1 MPIDTRYAGPQWT
14 TSTDDRPAATTTHG
28 AGTLGPAGEWQ
39 TGTHF
44 SRYQIDSRLATGGMA
59 EVWRARLKG
68 VRGFEKRIV
77 LKTMLP
83 HLMGRGELV
92 EMFINEATVASAFSH
107 PNIVHVF
114 DFGQLEGR
122 YFIAMEFVP
131 GVTLRFAHKRM
142 LARGERLPIPATL
155 HILADVCEA
164 LHAVHDL
171 ADDLGPLGLVHRD
184 LSPDNVI
191 LSTSGAAKLID
202 FGASRATTRT
212 PSPNV
217 FVGKYRYSAPERIR
231 RGEED
236 RRSDVYSVGVILYEC
251 LTGVRPFD
259 GPDSE
264 IIGPM
269 GVGRICDPRE
279 RVPALSTRLAEIV
292 IRATAPD
299 RADRFATAR
308 ELGDALLGCLDD
320 FGSAGKERDV
330 TASLAALIEDP
341 AEPPLVLTA
350 QAADDGVVQG
360 VTEASSSG
368 EVALCEV
375 EIIEASGPIAA
386 RPEPPTLPTIPARA
400 EAGALALTPPPRP
413 RDSETPAP
421 HWSLPGQLF
430 DRVFGGPPV
439 AAAPGMVLGWRRT
452 PDAPPPEIQR
462 APVHRAVELF
472 DRGIELRA
480 GGRYGEALQAWE
492 RALAL
497 APDNQVYRSNVNRLR
512 QQLDELRRAQLQIA
526 DWDAV

>member
-1 MPIDTRYAGPQWT
+1 MAIDTRYAGPQWT
-14 TSTDDRPAATTTHG
+14 TSTDDRSGVATHG
-28 AGTLGPAGEWQ
+28 DGTPGPSAEWQ

-44 SRYQIDSRLATGGMA
+44 SRYEIDSRLATGGMA

-83 HLMGRGELV
+83 HLVGRSELV

-122 YFIAMEFVP
+122 YYIAMEFVP

-164 LHAVHDL
+164 LHAVHEL
-171 ADDLGPLGLVHRD
+171 ADGRGALGLVHRD
-184 LSPDNVI
+184 LSPDNII

-202 FGASRATTRT
+202 FGAARATART
-212 PSPNV
+212 PDPSV

-231 RGEED
+231 RDDED
-236 RRSDVYSVGVILYEC
+236 GRADVYSAGVILYEC

-259 GPDSE
+259 GPDAE

-269 GVGRICDPRE
+269 GLGRICDPRE
-279 RVPALSTRLAEIV
+279 RVPALSPRLADIV
-292 IRATAPD
+292 TCALAPN
-299 RADRFATAR
+299 REDRFATAR
-308 ELGDALLGCLDD
+308 ALGDALLGCLEDY
-320 FGSAGKERDV
+320 GSAGKEREV
-330 TASLAALIEDP
+330 TASLAALIEAP
-341 AEPPLVLTA
+341 EEPPIPVIGP
-350 QAADDGVVQG
+350 DGAGAVVHS

-386 RPEPPTLPTIPARA
+386 RPDPPTLPTIPARA
-400 EAGALALTPPPRP
+400 EANALALTPPPRP
-413 RDSETPAP
+413 REPERTAP
-421 HWSLPGQLF
+421 HWSMPGQLL
-430 DRVFGGPPV
+430 DRVV
-439 AAAPGMVLGWRRT
+439 GWHRT
-452 PDAPPPEIQR
+452 PEAPPPEIQR
-462 APVHRAVELF
+462 APVQRAVELF
-472 DRGIELRA
+472 DKGIELRGA
-480 GGRYGEALQAWE
+480 GRYGQALQAWE

-497 APDNQVYRSNVNRLR
+497 APDNQVYRSNVDRLR
-512 QQLDELRRAQLQIA
+512 QQLDELRRAQLQLA
-526 DWDAV
+526 DWDDGLV

>member
-1 MPIDTRYAGPQWT
+1 MTIDSRYAGPQWT
-14 TSTDDRPAATTTHG
+14 TSTEERPGPATHG
-28 AGTLGPAGEWQ
+28 DGAPEPSIEWQ

-44 SRYQIDSRLATGGMA
+44 SRYEIDSKLATGGMA

-83 HLMGRGELV
+83 HLFGRGELV
-92 EMFINEATVASAFSH
+92 EMFINEATLASAFSH

-122 YFIAMEFVP
+122 YYIAMEFVP

-155 HILADVCEA
+155 HILADVCDA
-164 LHAVHDL
+164 LHAVHEL
-171 ADDLGPLGLVHRD
+171 ADARGPLGLVHRD

-202 FGASRATTRT
+202 FGAARATTR
-212 PSPNV
+212 SPNPSV

-231 RGEED
+231 RDEED
-236 RRSDVYSVGVILYEC
+236 RRADIYSAGVILYEC

-259 GPDSE
+259 GPDAE
-264 IIGPM
+264 IISPM
-269 GVGRICDPRE
+269 GVGRVCDPRE
-279 RVPALSTRLAEIV
+279 RVPSLSPRLAEIV
-292 IRATAPD
+292 VRALAPERD
-299 RADRFATAR
+299 DRFPTAR
-308 ELGDALLGCLDD
+308 ALGDALLGCLDD

-330 TASLAALIEDP
+330 TASLAALIEAP
-341 AEPPLVLTA
+341 EEPPIPVIGGG
-350 QAADDGVVQG
+350 GVVVQP
-360 VTEASSSG
+360 VTDSSSG

-386 RPEPPTLPTIPARA
+386 RPDPPTLPTIPARV
-400 EAGALALTPPPRP
+400 EAAALALTPPPRP
-413 RDSETPAP
+413 RESERSAP
-421 HWSLPGQLF
+421 HWSVPGLSGFPQL
-430 DRVFGGPPV
+430 V
-439 AAAPGMVLGWRRT
+439 GWRRT
-452 PDAPPPEIQR
+452 PEAPPPEIQR
-462 APVHRAVELF
+462 APVQRAVELF
-472 DRGIELRA
+472 DKGIELRA
-480 GGRYGEALQAWE
+480 AGRYGEALQAWE

-526 DWDAV
+526 DWDEGLG

>member
-14 TSTDDRPAATTTHG
+14 TATDARPATTTHG
-28 AGTLGPAGEWQ
+28 AGTPPPAIEWQ

-44 SRYQIDSRLATGGMA
+44 SRYQIDSKLATGGMA

-83 HLMGRGELV
+83 HLVGRGELV
-92 EMFINEATVASAFSH
+92 EMFINEAAIASAFSH

-155 HILADVCEA
+155 HILADVCQA
-164 LHAVHDL
+164 LHAVHEL
-171 ADDLGPLGLVHRD
+171 ADERGPLELVHRD

-191 LSTSGAAKLID
+191 LSTSGTAKLID
-202 FGASRATTRT
+202 FGAARATRRT
-212 PSPNV
+212 PNASV

-231 RGEED
+231 RDDED
-236 RRSDVYSVGVILYEC
+236 RRADVYSAGVILYEC

-269 GVGRICDPRE
+269 GVGRVCDPRE
-279 RVPALSTRLAEIV
+279 RVPTLERRLAEVV

-299 RADRFATAR
+299 RRDRFATAR
-308 ELGDALLGCLDD
+308 ELGDALLACLDD

-330 TASLAALIEDP
+330 TASLAALIEAP
-341 AEPPLVLTA
+341 VEPLPVVLGR
-350 QAADDGVVQG
+350 QAADGVVEG
-360 VTEASSSG
+360 VTESSSSG

-375 EIIEASGPIAA
+375 EIIEASGPIAT
-386 RPEPPTLPTIPARA
+386 RPDPPTLPTLPARV
-400 EAGALALTPPPRP
+400 ESPALALTPPPRP
-413 RDSETPAP
+413 RDLETPAP
-421 HWSLPGQLF
+421 HWSG
-430 DRVFGGPPV
+430 FGRPPV
-439 AAAPGMVLGWRRT
+439 AAAHAAVLGWRRT
-452 PDAPPPEIQR
+452 PEAPPPDIQR
-462 APVHRAVELF
+462 APVQRAVDLF
-472 DRGIELRA
+472 DKGIELRA
-480 GGRYGEALQAWE
+480 AGRYGEALQAWE

-497 APDNQVYRSNVNRLR
+497 APDNHVYRSNVNRLR

-526 DWDAV
+526 DWDAVD